1 MSRPEV
7 LRHSPQELLSVRDIE
22 VQFTKRTGLLGMRPE
37 TFTAVGGVSLSV
49 ARGETL
55 GLVGES
61 GSGKSTLARGILGL
75 TPLTA
80 GSVGFD
86 GHDLHALS
94 GRELRRVQ
102 QDIQM
107 VFQDPLASLNPRYT
121 IGQAIAEGWRIHPA
135 TAPPRGRRRQRVGEL
150 LELVGLNP
158 DHAERY
164 AHEFSGGQRQRVS
177 IARAIAMDP
186 KLIVCDEAVSAL
198 DVSIQAQ
205 VLNLL
210 GDLQRELG
218 IAYLFISHD
227 LSVVR
232 YIADRVAVMYRGELV
247 ETGDTEDIFTS
258 PQHPYTARLLDA
270 IPTVRPWAAEAAA
283 GTSSEWSHS

>member
-1 MSRPEV
+1 PIHGPCPAGAHSGTGATSPPSSAASARPRFVGSRPATPPPATTRRTSSPGKDSCMSRPEV

-121 IGQAIAEGWRIHPA
+121 IGQVIAEGWRIHPA

-210 GDLQRELG
+210 G
-218 IAYLFISHD
+218 
-227 LSVVR
+227 
-232 YIADRVAVMYRGELV
+232 
-247 ETGDTEDIFTS
+247 
-258 PQHPYTARLLDA
+258 
-270 IPTVRPWAAEAAA
+270 
-283 GTSSEWSHS
+283 